1 MKLEITIPTN
11 LEDIELW
18 RYQKYLEAYKKI
30 DKDSNTFEEEM
41 SNMLVH
47 VFCDVS
53 YDDMRKMPLQI
64 ITLAA
69 NNIVECLGEP
79 TPLAKSFTARGTD
92 GAEIEFGFIP
102 KLDDMTFGEYVDLDT
117 FISDW
122 EQMHKAMAVLYRPVV
137 KKKAEFYDIEM
148 YESAEKYQDIM
159 KYMPVNVA
167 LGALLFFYRLRS
179 KLSILTLKSSLQA
192 GTEEQRLEAEKKFLE
207 ENGVGINQY
216 MRSLQEESYRLTTL
230 QASQYTNALLG

>member
-1 MKLEITIPTN
+1 MSLQITIPSN

-30 DKDSNTFEEEM
+30 DQDSATFEEEM

-47 VFCDVS
+47 IFCDVS
-53 YDDMRKMPLQI
+53 YDDMRKIPLQVI
-64 ITLAA
+64 NLAA
-69 NNIVECLGEP
+69 SKIVECLGEP
-79 TPLAKSFTARGTD
+79 TPLEKSFTAKGTD
-92 GAEIEFGFIP
+92 GVEIEFGFIP
-102 KLDDMTFGEYVDLDT
+102 KLDEMTFGEYVDLDN

-137 KKKAEFYDIEM
+137 KKKLEYYDIEA
-148 YESAEKYQDIM
+148 YESADKYQDMM
-159 KYMPVNVA
+159 KYIPANIA

-179 KLSILTLKSSLQA
+179 KLSILTLRSSLA
-192 GTEEQRLEAEKKFLE
+192 AATEEQRSEVEKNLLE

-216 MRSLQEESYRLTTL
+216 MRSLEEDSYRLTTL
-230 QASQYTNALLG
+230 QANQFTNALRG